1 MDSAST
7 RSPPELAAIFEDHF
21 DDVWNTLRH
30 LGVRESDCEDLVHD
44 VFLNIHVA
52 LHEYDTTRPFRAWVL
67 RLAYLVA
74 TDHHRLARD
83 QAEVLGASSDAW
95 ADNVPADD
103 CVAALE
109 EREML
114 LQSLHMLESA
124 RREVLVMYYVEEI
137 PVPRIAYILDIPVDI
152 AYSRLR
158 SAREQLA
165 NFIIWLRIAR
175 GVP

>member
-1 MDSAST
+1 MDPASV
-7 RSPPELAAIFEDHF
+7 RRPPELAVIFEDHF

-30 LGVRESDCEDLVHD
+30 LGVRESDREDLVHD
-44 VFLNIHVA
+44 VFLNIHA
-52 LHEYDTTRPFRAWVL
+52 RLHEYDATRPFRAWVL
-67 RLAYLVA
+67 RSAYRVA
-74 TDHHRLARD
+74 TDHHHLARD
-83 QAEVLGASSDAW
+83 QVEVLGASSDAW

-103 CVAALE
+103 CVAAHE

-114 LQSLHMLESA
+114 LQSLHMLEST
-124 RREVLVMYYVEEI
+124 RRDVLLMYYVDEI

-165 NFIIWLRIAR
+165 SFVIELRIAR

>member
-7 RSPPELAAIFEDHF
+7 RSPPELAAIFGEHF

-30 LGVRESDCEDLVHD
+30 LGVRESDREDLVHE
-44 VFLNIHVA
+44 VFLDIHA
-52 LHEYDTTRPFRAWVL
+52 RLHEYDATHPLRPWVL
-67 RLAYLVA
+67 RSAYHVA

-83 QAEVLGASSDAW
+83 QVEVLGAWSDAW
-95 ADNVPADD
+95 ADAVPADE

-114 LQSLHMLESA
+114 LQSLHMLEST
-124 RREVLVMYYVEEI
+124 RREVLMMHYLEEI
-137 PVPRIAYILDIPVDI
+137 PIPRIAYVLDIPIDV

-158 SAREQLA
+158 LAREQLA
-165 NFIIWLRIAR
+165 NVVIRLRIAR
-175 GVP
+175 GAP